1 MSQNTDRTATTSQK
15 SKERIY
21 PLGNPLIP
29 YGTPLHVTELLLQ
42 LFKLTFAEFP
52 ENHPFHY
59 ENDFEK
65 TGIAFDVSLN
75 RESDIFGKKPL
86 VIVARGGQNVSP
98 VIIGDL
104 AQSMPRIGEKHGSTL
119 YNGMVNITIVSRNKG
134 ECEIIA
140 QHLFSILTM
149 ARTHF
154 PGAVCMHMLQAINLS
169 EVVKMEDDDAMY
181 MAQITVNYV
190 GQYIWRQHEND
201 PLLRSIKL
209 AVKKLNDT
217 PPNHCNS
224 SNNSAADINSNPLL
238 SQYFTKIDLER

>member
-1 MSQNTDRTATTSQK
+1 MAEK
-15 SKERIY
+15 HY

-29 YGTPLHVTELLLQ
+29 YGTPLHVAELALQ

-52 ENHPFHY
+52 KDYPFHY
-59 ENDFEK
+59 EADDFEK
-65 TGIAFDVSLN
+65 TGIAFDVALN
-75 RESDIFGKKPL
+75 RESEIYGKKPL

-119 YNGMVNITIVSRNKG
+119 YNGMLNISVLSRAKA

-154 PGAVCMHMLQAINLS
+154 PSAICMHMIQAINLS
-169 EVVKMEDDDAMY
+169 EAMKMEDDDSMY
-181 MAQITVNYV
+181 YAQITVNFV
-190 GQYIWRQHEND
+190 GQYIWRQKEND
-201 PLLRSIKL
+201 PILRSIKL
-209 AVKKLNDT
+209 AVGKLAGPDNLGG
-217 PPNHCNS
+217 
-224 SNNSAADINSNPLL
+224 DINNNAPFPHYL
-238 SQYFTKIDLER
+238 TKIDLKK